1 MVRKKRMILSKLVP
15 ILIWVVPVG
24 LSAQEGIVPCTG
36 TDCDFCSLI
45 QLADNIID
53 YLIGLLAVLAA
64 IMFAWAGFLMI
75 TAAGD
80 TGKISRAKEIFTNVM
95 IGVIITLAAWLIVDT
110 VMKLLVNEEF
120 GFWNKITC

>member
-1 MVRKKRMILSKLVP
+1 MILSKLVP

-24 LSAQEGIVPCTG
+24 LSAQEGIVPCIG